1 MLNDGLNGLPGTAIM
16 TTISKQAVTSE
27 LKRDSSLALTAV
39 KRFSADQCT
48 TLAASIAFYAAFS
61 LAPTLLMV
69 IAVAGWFFGAEAARG
84 QLFGRVHDFLGN
96 EAAAAIQAIVENAHR
111 QGGTGIAALTSIAL
125 LIVGA
130 SATFSSLNT
139 ALDVVFPA
147 LPREKR
153 SGIALM
159 VRVRLISFGL
169 VLGVAFLLVVS
180 LVLDTVVT
188 FVGNMVWGNSPF
200 VIVTDIL
207 QMVIS
212 LAILSFAFTALMKLL
227 PDADV
232 KWRDALVG
240 GVVSAVLFTI
250 GKKLFAM
257 YLAHAGTASAFGAAG
272 SLAVLL
278 MWLYFSSAVLLLG
291 AEFAAVKGGFGE
303 RKDKSAAAAAEA
315 MEKHGQAT
323 NPVGSPS
330 KGSSSA
336 LPQWVPESVR
346 HSPALRMVGLGD
358 DAHPEPHAAPNGV
371 ADDSNRASPKAS
383 AQQAGAAPV
392 AVSSESVAID
402 ARSVPVSRVVS
413 SSGAVVH
420 RSDVEAKADS
430 PCAATSK
437 DASFGMGRFFTSRR
451 KPAAERRDSASV
463 SAIDAMIARSKHP
476 FAFRLALQAAPLA
489 FQGISLLLPVRRNID
504 TPVGRA
510 PVPVD
515 NRAQLGWAARL
526 FGSYGDAK
534 AAGQRTVSKGAVKSS
549 PTPKAKHSSKHR
561 SKHPLTAA
569 LFAAGTGLILASL
582 ANRDRRR

>member
-1 MLNDGLNGLPGTAIM
+1 MLVSGSNGLPGTATM

-27 LKRDSSLALTAV
+27 LKRDGSLAMTAI

-111 QGGTGIAALTSIAL
+111 QGGSGIAAMMSIAL

-159 VRVRLISFGL
+159 VRVRLVSFGL

-188 FVGNMVWGNSPF
+188 YLGNMVWGNSPF
-200 VIVTDIL
+200 VVITNVL
-207 QMVIS
+207 QMIIS
-212 LAILSFAFTALMKLL
+212 LAILSLAFTALMKLL
-227 PDADV
+227 PDAPIR
-232 KWRDALVG
+232 WRDAWVG

-250 GKKLFAM
+250 GKKLFAL

-303 RKDKSAAAAAEA
+303 RKDKSAAAAAA
-315 MEKHGQAT
+315 ALDKHGQSIAPNAAT
-323 NPVGSPS
+323 AKSSNSGS
-330 KGSSSA
+330 
-336 LPQWVPESVR
+336 LPQWVPDAVR
-346 HSPALRMVGLGD
+346 QSPALRMVGLSGAGPDSGD
-358 DAHPEPHAAPNGV
+358 NAA
-371 ADDSNRASPKAS
+371 AS
-383 AQQAGAAPV
+383 AGF
-392 AVSSESVAID
+392 AID
-402 ARSVPVSRVVS
+402 AEPLATVPNAQVMAATAVPS
-413 SSGAVVH
+413 SEGAVNDAAAFGAARRLFSKRKSATERQS
-420 RSDVEAKADS
+420 RS
-430 PCAATSK
+430 T
-437 DASFGMGRFFTSRR
+437 G
-451 KPAAERRDSASV
+451 
-463 SAIDAMIARSKHP
+463 SAIDAVIARSKHP

-489 FQGISLLLPVRRNID
+489 FQGISLLIPVRRMVD
-504 TPVGRA
+504 VPVGRA
-510 PVPVD
+510 PNPTQDRGAFGLVGRLLGATMPSQRQGGSDKSASASASPGKQSLLKGKSVRAVP
-515 NRAQLGWAARL
+515 A
-526 FGSYGDAK
+526 
-534 AAGQRTVSKGAVKSS
+534 
-549 PTPKAKHSSKHR
+549 PKT
-561 SKHPLTAA
+561 KHPLTAA
-569 LFAAGTGLILASL
+569 LFAAGTGLLLASL
-582 ANRDRRR
+582 ANRDRHR